1 LSLGANRTTIL
12 RRVIFPEILPAWLR
26 GLALAPA
33 NPFVFKFLGSY
44 NFFHARKTTARD
56 AERCRR
62 SSLQSLIHPGGGK
75 MG

>member
-1 LSLGANRTTIL
+1 VVRTVQPVLRDWDTEYEHAALSLGANRTTIL

-44 NFFHARKTTARD
+44 KLFYARKSD
-56 AERCRR
+56 GK
-62 SSLQSLIHPGGGK
+62 PG
-75 MG
+75 